1 MNMHRFW
8 LCFATFCLLGGLVR
22 AEEVIKVS
30 PAKEAAL
37 KARVGKFWDGFALGK
52 FRQSDAYVSEESKD
66 DFFSWPK
73 KKIKGY
79 KIDKVFYADAGKA
92 AKVVTYVDVN
102 MALMGVGSMEV
113 KQPIETWW
121 RLEKG
126 LWFWF
131 QPKNQTRQTPFGQ
144 MESNPAAGEAP
155 LVPTGQATQIPNLDA
170 LRTMVKP
177 DRTELHFTLGEPKV
191 ETIHF
196 ANGMP
201 GTVSLAL
208 DTPPSDVFSFQLSP
222 RMVPRDTSA
231 SLIVTYKPTTKPA
244 DDAEPVVKVVRVSI
258 AQTGKLYEIK
268 LFLDPKK

>member
-8 LCFATFCLLGGLVR
+8 LCFATFLLLSGIVQ
-22 AEEVIKVS
+22 AQEVIKVS
-30 PAKEAAL
+30 PAVETAL
-37 KARVGKFWDGFALGK
+37 KLRVAKFWDGFALGK
-52 FRQSDAYVSEESKD
+52 FRLSDAYVSEESKD

-102 MALMGVGSMEV
+102 MALMGVGSMDV

-131 QPKNQTRQTPFGQ
+131 QPKNQTRQTPFGK
-144 MESNPAAGEAP
+144 MESDPASGEAP
-155 LVPTGQATQIPNLDA
+155 LVPTGQATQIPTLET
-170 LRTMVKP
+170 LRAMVKP
-177 DRTELHFTLGEPKV
+177 DRSELHFTLGEPKV
-191 ETIHF
+191 ETIKF

-208 DTPPSDVFSFQLSP
+208 DTPPSDELSFELTP
-222 RMVPRDTSA
+222 RMVRRDTSA
-231 SLIVTYKPTTKPA
+231 SLIVTYKPTIKPA
-244 DDAEPVVKVVRVSI
+244 DDADPVIKVVRVSI

>member
-1 MNMHRFW
+1 MHRFW
-8 LCFATFCLLGGLVR
+8 LCFSTFWLLCGLVQ
-22 AEEVIKVS
+22 AEEVIKVA
-30 PAKEAAL
+30 PATENAL
-37 KARVGKFWDGFALGK
+37 KLRVSKFWDGFALGK
-52 FRQSDAYVSEESKD
+52 FRQSDEFVSAESKD

-73 KKIKGY
+73 KKIKGFR
-79 KIDKVFYADAGKA
+79 IDKIYYADAGKA

-102 MALMGVGSMEV
+102 MALMGVGAMDV

-131 QPKNQTRQTPFGQ
+131 QPKNQMRQTPFGQ
-144 MESNPAAGEAP
+144 MESNPASGEAA
-155 LVPTGQATQIPNLDA
+155 LNPTGQLSQVPNLET
-170 LRTMVKP
+170 LRAMVKP

-191 ETIHF
+191 ETIRF

-208 DTPPSDVFSFQLSP
+208 DTPTSDVLSFELTP

-231 SLIVTYKPTTKPA
+231 SLVVTYKPKAKPA
-244 DDAEPVVKVVRVSI
+244 DDADPVIKVVRVSI

-268 LFLDPKK
+268 LFLEPKK